1 MKPRKNQPKPS
12 ELGDVA
18 TIEIVAQILKVSVAA
33 IANLEKRGLI
43 NHTQDADGNRLYS
56 VNAIRMTLNPNKNQK
71 PVVPRAKMGKLSVVE
86 LFCGAG
92 GLALGMH
99 NAGLHTVFATDW
111 DKDCI
116 KTIQQNEIG
125 WNASQG
131 DVAEL
136 DLGHLA
142 GKVDVL
148 TGGFP
153 CQAFSYAGNRLGF
166 GDTRGTLFFEYARL
180 VRQLRPKL
188 ILAENVKGLLNHDEG
203 RTLKTMLSE
212 LRALGYNVAYRV
224 LRSQFLDV
232 PQKRERLI
240 IVGLRSDLG
249 NKIFFP
255 REKPFATTLRSAL
268 YDVPKSEGATYPAE
282 KARVMAMV
290 PEGGNWRDL
299 PVAEQKKYMKGSY
312 ALGGGKTGL
321 ARRLS
326 LDEPSLTLTTAPAQN
341 QTERCHPTETRP
353 LTVREYA
360 RIQTFPDSWYFAGS
374 VASQYRQIGNAVPVN
389 LAFHIGIAIRNTLGE
404 QPMGASTE
412 TLLELVLGE

>member
-1 MKPRKNQPKPS
+1 MSSGKHLRSKSQPTEIAS
-12 ELGDVA
+12 VEVAARILG
-18 TIEIVAQILKVSVAA
+18 VSVET
-33 IANLEKRGLI
+33 IANLEKRGLV
-43 NHTQDADGNRLYS
+43 NHTKDADGHRLYAVGS
-56 VNAIRMTLNPNKNQK
+56 IRAILNPSKQQT
-71 PVVPRAKMGKLSVVE
+71 PVALRAKMGKLSVVE

-99 NAGLHTVFATDW
+99 NAGLNTIFATDW

-116 KTIQQNEIG
+116 TTIQQNELG

-131 DVAEL
+131 DIAAL

-142 GKVDVL
+142 GEVDVL

-166 GDTRGTLFFEYARL
+166 GDTRGTLFFEYSRL

-188 ILAENVKGLLNHDEG
+188 ILAENVKGLLNHDDG
-203 RTLKTMLSE
+203 RTLKTMLAE

-240 IVGLRSDLG
+240 IIGLRSDLG
-249 NKIFFP
+249 NKLYFP
-255 REKPFATTLRSAL
+255 REKPFVTTLRSAL
-268 YDVPKSEGATYPAE
+268 HKVPKSDGASYPAE
-282 KARVMAMV
+282 KARVMALV

-299 PVAEQKKYMKGSY
+299 PTAEQKKYMKGSY
-312 ALGGGKTGL
+312 SLGGGKTGL
-321 ARRLS
+321 ARRLAF
-326 LDEPSLTLTTAPAQN
+326 DEPSLTLTTAPAQN
-341 QTERCHPTETRP
+341 QTERCHPAETRP

-360 RIQTFPDSWYFAGS
+360 RIQTFPDSWFFAGS

-389 LAFHIGIAIRNTLGE
+389 LAFHIGIAIRNTLGDL
-404 QPMGASTE
+404 PTGASTE
-412 TLLELVLGE
+412 TPLEVVLGE